1 MHTPMPPA
9 PEFDS
14 FNIFQLREHARAR
27 LPRGIFEYMDRG
39 TEDEV
44 ALSNNREAFERVKFV
59 PRVLRNV
66 SVIDS
71 TTELFGRP
79 MSMPLA
85 LGATGAAGL
94 VWHDGDIAL
103 ARAAAN
109 AGIPF
114 TISSASTMPIEQIAA
129 VGGRQWFQ
137 LYPWENR
144 AHSYALVRKAHE
156 LGCEALVVTVDTATM
171 PNREY
176 NQRNGFGIPLRFN
189 ARNVADVLRHPRWLC
204 GVLLKYLLTTG
215 LPRQANLPEE
225 LRARVTESPQ
235 IGANF
240 RCDTLDWEE
249 VQLLRKMWSGV
260 FILKGIL
267 SPADAALAIRSGV
280 DAIIVSNH
288 GGRNLDSA
296 VSTIDALPHVL
307 NAVEDRIPVLLDS
320 GIRRGSDVVK
330 ALALGAKATLV
341 GRAPLYGL
349 AIGGEAGVQRAME
362 LLGMEIRRVMALCGC
377 RSVAE
382 ITHELIY
389 RNSLVDC

>member
-1 MHTPMPPA
+1 VPTPPPA
-9 PEFDS
+9 PQLHS
-14 FNIFQLREHARAR
+14 FNIFDLREHARAR
-27 LPRGIFEYMDRG
+27 LPRGIFEYMERG

-59 PRVLRNV
+59 PRVLKNV
-66 SVIDS
+66 SVIDQ
-71 TTELFGRP
+71 TVDLFGRP

-85 LGATGAAGL
+85 IGATGGAAL
-94 VWHDGDIAL
+94 IWHEGDLAL
-103 ARAAAN
+103 ARAAAA

-114 TISSASTMPIEQIAA
+114 TISSASTLPIETIAA
-129 VGGRQWFQ
+129 IGGRQWFQ

-144 AHSYALVRKAHE
+144 THSYALVRKAHE
-156 LGCEALVVTVDTATM
+156 LGCEALVVTVDTAAM

-189 ARNVADVLRHPRWLC
+189 ARNVADVLMHPRWLC
-204 GVLLKYLLTTG
+204 GVLLKYFFTTG

-225 LRARVTESPQ
+225 LRARVTQSPQ

-249 VQLLRKMWSGV
+249 ARLLRKMWRGV
-260 FILKGIL
+260 FILKGIV
-267 SPADAALAIRSGV
+267 SPADATRALRSGV

-288 GGRNLDSA
+288 GGRNLDSVVA
-296 VSTIDALPHVL
+296 TMDALPHVL
-307 NAVEDRIPVLLDS
+307 DAVEDRIPVLLDS

-330 ALALGAKATLV
+330 ALALGAKAALV

-349 AIGGEAGVQRAME
+349 AVAGQAGVQRAME
-362 LLGMEIRRVMALCGC
+362 LLRLEIGRVMAFCGC

-382 ITHELIY
+382 ITRELIY
-389 RNSLVDC
+389 RRDCD

>member
-1 MHTPMPPA
+1 MA
-9 PEFDS
+9 
-14 FNIFQLREHARAR
+14 
-27 LPRGIFEYMDRG
+27 
-39 TEDEV
+39 
-44 ALSNNREAFERVKFV
+44 
-59 PRVLRNV
+59 
-66 SVIDS
+66 
-71 TTELFGRP
+71 
-79 MSMPLA
+79 
-85 LGATGAAGL
+85 
-94 VWHDGDIAL
+94 
-103 ARAAAN
+103 
-109 AGIPF
+109 
-114 TISSASTMPIEQIAA
+114 SASTMPIEQIAA

-144 AHSYALVRKAHE
+144 THSYALVRKAQE

-176 NQRNGFGIPLRFN
+176 NQRNGFGIPLRLN
-189 ARNVADVLRHPRWLC
+189 PRNVADVLMHPRWLC
-204 GVLLKYLLTTG
+204 GVLLKYFFTTG

-249 VQLLRKMWSGV
+249 VRLLRKMWRGI
-260 FILKGIL
+260 FILKGIV
-267 SPADAALAIRSGV
+267 SPEDATRAIRAGV

-296 VSTIDALPHVL
+296 VATMDALPHVL

-349 AIGGEAGVQRAME
+349 AIGGQAGVQRAME
-362 LLGMEIRRVMALCGC
+362 LLRMEIRRVMAFCGC
-377 RSVAE
+377 RSIAE
-382 ITHELIY
+382 ITRELIY
-389 RNSLVDC
+389 RSCPHPSPPPREDAQGRG